1 MTQAAEEVRIG
12 ADAQLYVAPVGTTEP
27 TNVTSSLNGAFSSA
41 LGYVSEEGVGITDG
55 KTVTPIGAMQSF
67 YPVRQLVTGKEFS
80 VVFNLLQT
88 NRDTFEVAFGGGTWT
103 DQGSG
108 KTKYSPPDPSEIAE
122 YVLAFDW
129 QDGDI
134 NNRLIVPRTS
144 NISPVT
150 MQLARTSAA
159 SLPVT
164 LSLLAP
170 AEGADAWYVLTDDP
184 AVAS

>member
-1 MTQAAEEVRIG
+1 MTQTAEEVRIG

-27 TNVTSSLNGAFSSA
+27 ATVSATLNGAFSTA
-41 LGYVSEEGVGITDG
+41 LGYVSEDGVSITDG

-67 YPVRQLVTGKEFS
+67 YAVRQLVTGKEFS
-80 VVFNLLQT
+80 VAFTMLQT

-103 DQGSG
+103 DLGSG
-108 KTKYSPPDPSEIAE
+108 DTQYDPPDPSVIAE
-122 YVLAFDW
+122 YVLVFDW

-134 NNRLIVPRTS
+134 NNRLVVPRTS

-170 AEGADAWYVLTDDP
+170 AEGSSPWYVLTDDP

>member
-1 MTQAAEEVRIG
+1 VTQTAEEVRIG
-12 ADAQLYVAPVGTTEP
+12 ADAQLYVAPVSTTEP
-27 TNVTSSLNGAFSSA
+27 TNVTSSLNAAFSSA
-41 LGYVSEEGVGITDG
+41 LGYISEDGISLTDG
-55 KTVTPIGAMQSF
+55 KTITPIGAMQSF
-67 YPVRQLVTGKEFS
+67 YAVRQLVTGKEFS
-80 VVFNLLQT
+80 VAFTLLQT
-88 NRDTFEVAFGGGTWT
+88 NRDTFETAFGGGTWT

-108 KTKYSPPDPSEIAE
+108 KTKYSPPDPSEILEWCLVA
-122 YVLAFDW
+122 DW

-134 NNRLIVPRTS
+134 SNRLVVPRTS

-170 AEGADAWYVLTDDP
+170 NEGSDPWYVLTDDP

>member
-1 MTQAAEEVRIG
+1 MTQTATEVRIG
-12 ADAQLYVAPVGTTEP
+12 ADAQLYVAPVSTTEP
-27 TNVTSSLNGAFSSA
+27 ANVSSSLNGAFSSA
-41 LGYVSEEGVGITDG
+41 LGYVSEDGVAITDG
-55 KTVTPIGAMQSF
+55 KTITPIGAMQSF
-67 YPVRQLVTGKEFS
+67 YAVRQLVTGKEFS
-80 VVFNLLQT
+80 VAFTMLQT

-103 DQGSG
+103 DQGTS
-108 KTKYSPPDPSEIAE
+108 KTKFSPPDPSVIAE
-122 YVLAFDW
+122 YVLVFDW

-134 NNRLIVPRTS
+134 SNRLVVPRTS

-150 MQLARTSAA
+150 MTLARASAA

-170 AEGADAWYVLTDDP
+170 NEGSDAWYVLTDDP